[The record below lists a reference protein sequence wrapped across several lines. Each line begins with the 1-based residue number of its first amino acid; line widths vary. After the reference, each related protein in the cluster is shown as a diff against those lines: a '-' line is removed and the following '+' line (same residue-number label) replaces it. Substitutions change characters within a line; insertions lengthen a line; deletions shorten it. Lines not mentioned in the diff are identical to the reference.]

1 MLRGIFTLRQH
12 EIDWFY
18 QAGASYLFPDL
29 WEEYQAPI
37 PEEER
42 EDMVAAYHRRLT
54 GDDEAARLQAAQ
66 AWATW
71 EGRTISLLPTSAA
84 TAFGDPHFAL
94 AFARIENHY
103 FTHGGFLD
111 EGQLIGRVERLKD
124 IPAVIV
130 QGRYDVCTPATTAWD
145 LYQAWSRVNPRVEL
159 HWVGDAGHAVTE
171 PGIQE
176 QLLAATDRF
185 A

>member
-1 MLRGIFTLRQH
+1 
-12 EIDWFY
+12 
-18 QAGASYLFPDL
+18 
-29 WEEYQAPI
+29 
-37 PEEER
+37 
-42 EDMVAAYHRRLT
+42 MVGAYHRRLT
-54 GDDEAARLQAAQ
+54 GDDEATRLQAAQ

-71 EGRTISLLPTSAA
+71 EGRTISLLPTAA
-84 TAFGDPHFAL
+84 AEAFANPHFAL
-94 AFARIENHY
+94 AFARIENHF

-111 EGQLIGRVERLKD
+111 EGQLIAHVDRLKD

-145 LYQAWSRVNPRVEL
+145 LYQAWSRVNPQVEL